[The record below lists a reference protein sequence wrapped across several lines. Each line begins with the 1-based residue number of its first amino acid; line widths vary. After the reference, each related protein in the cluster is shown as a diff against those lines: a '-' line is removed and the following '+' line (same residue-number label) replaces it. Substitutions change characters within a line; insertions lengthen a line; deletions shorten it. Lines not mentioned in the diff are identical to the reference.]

1 MGYGSGI
8 LPGVRPPP
16 LVAIPTALS
25 GPRVLLRPYLPR
37 DAAAFLEAIEES
49 RAHLEPWLPWVQS
62 VRSLAD
68 ARADLAKVRSR
79 WRARVDLAMGIF
91 HRETGRLLGG
101 SGLHRIDWTMRMF
114 EIGYWI
120 RAAEEGRG
128 YVTEAVQLL
137 TRLAFEGLQAA
148 RVEIRMDPRN
158 VRSRR
163 VASRLGFVLE
173 GTLRRCAAGPAG
185 RPADRHVFALIPED
199 CAALAWLARS
209 GGGARDDPS

>member
-1 MGYGSGI
+1 MGYGFGI

-68 ARADLAKVRSR
+68 ARAD
-79 WRARVDLAMGIF
+79 
-91 HRETGRLLGG
+91 
-101 SGLHRIDWTMRMF
+101 
-114 EIGYWI
+114 
-120 RAAEEGRG
+120 
-128 YVTEAVQLL
+128 
-137 TRLAFEGLQAA
+137 
-148 RVEIRMDPRN
+148 
-158 VRSRR
+158 
-163 VASRLGFVLE
+163 
-173 GTLRRCAAGPAG
+173 
-185 RPADRHVFALIPED
+185 RHVFALIPED